1 MPRKPTG
8 RPRGRPPGSGQLDNP
23 TRLTVWM
30 HGETYARL
38 EAYADGRHYH
48 RGEPQ
53 LSACV
58 RELLEHA
65 LACPYKNQTQNI
77 PVMHGDNNR
86 PIENVLAVAQNISE
100 RIETITAAPENNY
113 YEQIQTIPLVIEN
126 ISEQIETVPLP
137 AENIYR
143 QTEIVPD
150 QSDTVPAYDTSRYS
164 LGDLC
169 GQSHDYHDTG
179 QSLRDKKGE
188 CLECKRKSTK
198 ERTQRWRAKNKTKAA
213 TP

>member
-1 MPRKPTG
+1 MPRQPTG
-8 RPRGRPPGSGQLDNP
+8 RPPGRPPGSGQLENP

-77 PVMHGDNNR
+77 PVLHGDNNR

-100 RIETITAAPENNY
+100 QIETITAAPENNY
-113 YEQIQTIPLVIEN
+113 YEQIQTISLVTEN
-126 ISEQIETVPLP
+126 ISEQIEKVPTP
-137 AENIYR
+137 AENVSR
-143 QTEIVPD
+143 QTEIVTD
-150 QSDTVPAYDTSRYS
+150 QSDTVPAYDTTRYY
-164 LGDLC
+164 LGKLCPRGHDLN
-169 GQSHDYHDTG
+169 GTG
-179 QSLRDKKGE
+179 QSLLRTHNQRCRE
-188 CLECKRKSTK
+188 CENESRREKRQVK
-198 ERTQRWRAKNKTKAA
+198 RQAA
-213 TP
+213 SAD